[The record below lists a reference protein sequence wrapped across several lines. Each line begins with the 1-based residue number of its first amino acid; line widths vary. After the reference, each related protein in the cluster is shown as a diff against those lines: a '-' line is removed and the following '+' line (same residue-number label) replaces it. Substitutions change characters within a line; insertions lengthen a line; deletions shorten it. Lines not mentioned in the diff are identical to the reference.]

1 MYIKCL
7 FNQYT
12 HKLFRGWLDFTV
24 FSQSGLPYLFCSLHV
39 FDFPFAFTVI
49 QLHFGIPL
57 CSSLAAKQHNHMNNS
72 DNCRAGDKERLAHS
86 RGAFITKYQDRFRS
100 LCLKRSVPEVPH
112 AFVAQVP
119 QHTSS
124 CLDKHLSQLSP
135 ATLPHLSGSMLQ
147 LLVCTLANRKHWL
160 KIYCKNVV
168 RLSKLCAA
176 IHSST
181 DTQGKT
187 YSP

>member
-24 FSQSGLPYLFCSLHV
+24 FSQSGQPYLFCSLHV

-86 RGAFITKYQDRFRS
+86 RHAFITKYQDRFRS
-100 LCLKRSVPEVPH
+100 LCLKRSLPEVPH

-124 CLDKHLSQLSP
+124 CLNKHLSQLSP
-135 ATLPHLSGSMLQ
+135 ATLPRLLQ

-160 KIYCKNVV
+160 KIHCKNVAREN
-168 RLSKLCAA
+168 RLFAA
-176 IHSST
+176 LHSSS
-181 DTQGKT
+181 DTQEKI